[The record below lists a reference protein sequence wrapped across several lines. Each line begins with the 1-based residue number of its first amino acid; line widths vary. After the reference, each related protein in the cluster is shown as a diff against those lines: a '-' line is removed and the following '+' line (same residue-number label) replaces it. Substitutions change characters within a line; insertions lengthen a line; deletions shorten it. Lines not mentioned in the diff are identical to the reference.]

1 MNTQPSLA
9 PLGDHASPALLSRA
23 DLGRWGEEL
32 AANFL
37 LSRDMRILERN
48 WRIARGELDI
58 IFVDPARDALVA
70 CEVKT
75 RRISSFVSGFEAIS
89 YEKKQRLRSLLL
101 AYLTTHDYHAPEIRV
116 DLIAVTVFHD
126 GEWELNHVEGVA

>member
-1 MNTQPSLA
+1 MNTQPLVA
-9 PLGDHASPALLSRA
+9 LPRDHASPVLLSRSE
-23 DLGRWGEEL
+23 LGRWGEEL

-58 IFVDPARDALVA
+58 IYVDPARDVLVA

-75 RRISSFVSGFEAIS
+75 RRISSFVSGFEAVS
-89 YEKKQRLRSLLL
+89 YEKKQRLRSLLV
-101 AYLTTHDYHAPEIRV
+101 AYLATHDWHAREIRV

-126 GEWELNHVEGVA
+126 GEWELSHIEGVA